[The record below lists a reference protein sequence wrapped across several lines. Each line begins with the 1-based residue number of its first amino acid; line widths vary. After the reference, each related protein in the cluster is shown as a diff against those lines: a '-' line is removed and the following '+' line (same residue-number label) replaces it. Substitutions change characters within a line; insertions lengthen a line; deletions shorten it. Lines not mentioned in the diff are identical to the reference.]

1 MKKPSLFVILL
12 LAILGFTQFSCTKQ
26 ADYLQDMLSLRSDIN
41 ALKRTSDS
49 LANALSQTNTAL
61 MQNAA
66 NMTAFQRSIDSI
78 KLQITSVSTQIQN
91 LTNQLNTDNA
101 DIVSIK
107 NQLAILNQK
116 YADLLTLL
124 NNCCAMAGL
133 TNGLVAYYPFTGNAN
148 DSSGNANHGTAYNV
162 TLVPDRNG
170 TANSAYQFSGSQN
183 SYIDCGNT
191 SSLRSIRDT
200 MSISLW
206 FKASG
211 GTINPRI
218 INFGNGLNGFAEYSI
233 NIEPV
238 SGNNYRLIAGYRDIT
253 TTTNITLGNWYHVV
267 FNVSNNRG
275 DLYLNGS
282 LIHSITGTMNG
293 LSFPTSTGNL
303 NIGRMNHVNFD
314 AFDGIIDDI
323 RIYKRNLSNSEIDY
337 LYRH

>member
-1 MKKPSLFVILL
+1 MKKTSLFVILL
-12 LAILGFTQFSCTKQ
+12 LAILGLSQSSCTKQ
-26 ADYLQDMLSLRSDIN
+26 ADYLQDIISLRSDLN
-41 ALKRTSDS
+41 ALKKTSDS
-49 LANALSQTNTAL
+49 LSNALTQTNTAL
-61 MQNAA
+61 LQNTA
-66 NMTAFQRSIDSI
+66 NMAAFQKSIDSI
-78 KLQITSVSTQIQN
+78 KLQITIVSTQIQN
-91 LTNQLNTDNA
+91 LTIQLNSDNA

-124 NNCCAMAGL
+124 NNCCVMAGL
-133 TNGLVAYYPFTGNAN
+133 TNGLVAYYPFTGNTN

-162 TLVPDRNG
+162 IQVPDRSG
-170 TANSAYQFSGSQN
+170 AANRAYQFSGSQN

-191 SSLRSIRDT
+191 SSLRSIKDT
-200 MSISLW
+200 ISISLW

-218 INFGNGLNGFAEYSI
+218 IDFGNGLDGFAEYSI

-238 SGNNYRLIAGYRDIT
+238 SGNNYKLIASYRDIN

-267 FNVSNNRG
+267 FNVSKNKG
-275 DLYLNGS
+275 DLYINGT

-303 NIGRMNHVNFD
+303 NIGRMNHVEFD
-314 AFDGIIDDI
+314 AFSGIIDDI
-323 RIYKRNLSNSEIDY
+323 RIYKRILSNSEIDY
-337 LYRH
+337 LYKH